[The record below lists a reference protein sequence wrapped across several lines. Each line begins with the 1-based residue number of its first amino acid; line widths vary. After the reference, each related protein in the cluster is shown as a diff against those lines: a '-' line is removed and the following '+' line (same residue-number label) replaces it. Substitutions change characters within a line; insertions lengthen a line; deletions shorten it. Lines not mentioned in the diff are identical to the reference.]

1 MGKLPA
7 VGLGEWSWLCVVC
20 CTEVRLALCVGVFL
34 TVLVCGRLWAW
45 HISLVSVCQKPMF
58 GSEGC
63 MLKRENTPVVM
74 LGSIY
79 SFRNCGPG
87 AVVWFLAAKCVYLHM
102 GVYFV
107 SLLLALARALLDS
120 QLLAL
125 ACDILVGL
133 RLVAAHAF

>member
-1 MGKLPA
+1 M
-7 VGLGEWSWLCVVC
+7 GLGEWSWLCVVC
-20 CTEVRLALCVGVFL
+20 SAEGRLALCMGVFL
-34 TVLVCGRLWAW
+34 AVLVCGILWGW
-45 HISLVSVCQKPMF
+45 HISLVSVCKKPTF

-63 MLKRENTPVVM
+63 MLKREYTPVVI
-74 LGSIY
+74 LGSIH

-87 AVVWFLAAKCVYLHM
+87 AVVWFLATKCVYLHM

-107 SLLLALARALLDS
+107 SLLLALARALPDS

-125 ACDILVGL
+125 VCDILVGL